1 MSNVPIIYVLRYAS
15 DCLFNS
21 DYFYSKLINFA
32 VPETI
37 DDRAINTG
45 KKVSLFKKHENLSLA
60 INSAKVFR

>member
-1 MSNVPIIYVLRYAS
+1 MYLG
-15 DCLFNS
+15 LFNS

>member
-1 MSNVPIIYVLRYAS
+1 MYLS
-15 DCLFNS
+15 NS

-45 KKVSLFKKHENLSLA
+45 KKVSIFKKHENLSLA
-60 INSAKVFR
+60 INSAKVLKIAQP